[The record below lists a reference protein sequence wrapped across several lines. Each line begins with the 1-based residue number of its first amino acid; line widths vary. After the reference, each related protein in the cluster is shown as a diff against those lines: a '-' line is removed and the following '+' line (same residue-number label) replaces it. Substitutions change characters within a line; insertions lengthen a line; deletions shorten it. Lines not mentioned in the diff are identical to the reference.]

1 MQRQKCAKVSRK
13 YSKVCK
19 RQKSFHKIFAY
30 LHVYCKVCNKKLMLS
45 TLKSNLFILLKM
57 LSNIYYF
64 ILFICHAHT
73 TFQQPPPWLF
83 RCQVR
88 LNNRPQ
94 SLNPPIASSLPCF
107 LTFSLTFPPP
117 HLTRRRRPGP
127 HLQVV
132 LSLF

>member
-1 MQRQKCAKVSRK
+1 ML
-13 YSKVCK
+13 
-19 RQKSFHKIFAY
+19 FY

-83 RCQVR
+83 RCRVP

-117 HLTRRRRPGP
+117 HLTRRRRLGSASAGRF
-127 HLQVV
+127 V
-132 LSLF
+132 LVLGLIISVDISTFNILYLEPIQQI